1 MPRLLRPY
9 IDVETKC
16 RVVLAQLGEMWP
28 DGVIGAR
35 LEDPYY
41 RGRGGLTALLREK
54 LQEYATT
61 QECEVTDLRL
71 DHDPALGTRKKV
83 FRKGEHVDYEPAA
96 NDPAH
101 LFYRPHAARFAGSHD
116 VKTRVRGEHGQ
127 LSDIALV
134 KRNRRLEEREGTRP
148 KSYRTRTREKR
159 KRVQRIKRHVGF
171 GRKSKVLKSASR
183 WPPKGSQK
191 FGRRR

>member
-16 RVVLAQLGEMWP
+16 RVALNGLGEMWP
-28 DGVIGAR
+28 DDYLKIR
-35 LEDPYY
+35 LGH
-41 RGRGGLTALLREK
+41 RGYGPILEVLLVRLAE
-54 LQEYATT
+54 LLG
-61 QECEVTDLRL
+61 CEVAELRL
-71 DHDPALGTRKKV
+71 DHNPPLGGRKKV
-83 FRKGEHVDYEPAA
+83 FAKGEHIEYDPPA
-96 NDPAH
+96 NSIMH
-101 LFYRPHAARFAGSHD
+101 LKYRPHGARFAGSHD
-116 VKTRVRGEHGQ
+116 VKTRVRGERGQ

-159 KRVQRIKRHVGF
+159 KAAKGVDRIKRHGGF
-171 GRKSKVLKSASR
+171 GRKSKALKGANR

-191 FGRRR
+191 FRRGR